1 MKRIRDYVQTLSPA
15 ARRGLATINLVA
27 LALLLFG
34 LLVWFAPA
42 GWGLAEEAFRYAFLA
57 GGGIALLAGGL
68 CWLNRPRFAGHLAI
82 LAIAITLILGS
93 FLASSSLWLPLAA
106 TLSIVLSVVI
116 AVQVLPQ
123 NDFIVAAVLSLLVNA
138 VIQLLTTTKPATPL
152 AGAPRLA
159 STVVQSLTILSG
171 SLFAFFVFWSLRTSP
186 FRVKMVLILGSLT
199 IVPTALLAS
208 VNRASLQATLIER
221 ANQNLTL
228 SARQLASAIDAFLLR
243 NLDTVRIEGQLPVFE
258 DFLGQ
263 TRPVGASAQ
272 VYLFE
277 DNELRR
283 DAEETLISLAR
294 KDPVY
299 IVNYTLIDWL
309 GMVQASTDRSL
320 VGSLV
325 LTREYFYIPRDRDLP
340 YVSSVQFPAV
350 DSPGV
355 IHFSTPVRSASGEKI
370 GVLDMVYSAAVLQ
383 HLLVRNSEGL
393 GADVSVMLLDENN
406 IILAHSS
413 APEIRYRIVNPPE
426 GQVNAL
432 MARNRLP
439 RLPREQVV
447 LHMPGL
453 TEGLQNLDVV
463 PYFSGSFHP
472 EEGDLGAVGEHRDQ
486 AGAAALSA
494 TDWRIVTFAPQNTLL
509 APVQEQTRRLVVIN
523 IAISLAS
530 ILIAILV
537 TQPLVTPILS
547 LTRASERIAG
557 GEIDLVAD
565 VQTQDEVGTLAAGF
579 NAMTARLRE
588 LIATLEERVAERTR
602 ALERRALQLRA
613 AAEVGRAAASLRDL
627 NELLAQVTR
636 LISERFGF
644 YHVGIFLLDDS
655 GEYAVLRAAN
665 SEGGQRMLARQHRLP
680 VGERGIVGFVTAEGR
695 PRIALDVGEDAVF
708 LANPDLPETRSELA
722 LPLIVGGRILGALD
736 VQSKEPNAF
745 TEEDVATL
753 QVLADQIAIA
763 IENARLFE
771 ENREALESARRAYG
785 EVSRAGW
792 RLISELYPE
801 LGYIAAGQRV
811 SRLEQ
816 RPMEPLA
823 LEAMRSGQ
831 PTLTPEQDG
840 LYLPVVV
847 RGQAIGVL
855 RLFKQQGVWTEEEI
869 ATATQLAGQLGG
881 ALDSARL
888 YFDLSRRARREQ
900 AISEIAARLT
910 ATTQVENILET
921 TVQELGRIFEGS
933 EIVLQLGSDHAHTEE
948 AV

>member
-1 MKRIRDYVQTLSPA
+1 MKWIREYFQTLSPA
-15 ARRGLATINLVA
+15 ARRGIATINLVA
-27 LALLLFG
+27 LALLLLG

-42 GWGLAEEAFRYAFLA
+42 SWGMAEGAFRNAFLA
-57 GGGIALLAGGL
+57 SGGLALLAGGL
-68 CWLNRPRFAGHLAI
+68 CWWNRPRFAGHLAI
-82 LAIAITLILGS
+82 LAIVGGLILAS
-93 FLASSSLWLPLAA
+93 IFASSSLLLPLAA
-106 TLSIVLSVVI
+106 ALSIVLSVGI

-123 NDFIVAAVLSLLVNA
+123 NDFLVAAVLSLLANA
-138 VIQLLTTTKPATPL
+138 IIQLITTTKPATLL

-159 STVVQSLTILSG
+159 STLVQSLTLLSG
-171 SLFAFFVFWSLRTSP
+171 ILFAFVVFWSLRASP

-208 VNRASLQATLIER
+208 VNRASFQETLVEQ
-221 ANQNLTL
+221 ANQNLTFAA
-228 SARQLASAIDAFLLR
+228 SQLASAIDAFVSR
-243 NLDTVRIEGQLPVFE
+243 NLDTMRIEAQLPVFE

-263 TRPVGASAQ
+263 TRPVGPSAR

-277 DNELRR
+277 ENQLRR
-283 DAEETLISLAR
+283 DTEETLISLAR

-299 IVNYTLIDWL
+299 IVDYTLVDWL
-309 GMVQASTDRSL
+309 GMVQASTDTSL

-340 YVSSVQFPAV
+340 YVSSVQFPTA

-355 IHFSTPVRSASGEKI
+355 IHFSTPVRSVSGEKI

-383 HLLVRNSEGL
+383 HLLARNSEGL
-393 GADVSVMLLDENN
+393 GADVSAMLLDENN

-413 APEIRYRIVNPPE
+413 APELRYRIINPQE
-426 GQVNAL
+426 GQVNVL

-439 RLPREQVV
+439 RLPLEQVV
-447 LHMPGL
+447 LQMPGL
-453 TEGLQNLDVV
+453 KEGLQNLDVV
-463 PYFSGSFHP
+463 PYFSGSFHVG
-472 EEGDLGAVGEHRDQ
+472 GDSQSVLGEYHDQ
-486 AGAAALSA
+486 AAAAALSA
-494 TDWRIVTFAPQNTLL
+494 VNWHVVTFVPQATLL
-509 APVQEQTRRLVVIN
+509 MPVQEQTRRLVVIN

-530 ILIAILV
+530 ILIALLV
-537 TQPLVTPILS
+537 TQPLVAPVLS
-547 LTRASERIAG
+547 LTRTSERIAG
-557 GEIDLVAD
+557 GEIDLVAE
-565 VQTQDEVGTLAAGF
+565 VGTQDEVGTLAAGF

-644 YHVGIFLLDDS
+644 YHVGIFLLDDR

-665 SEGGQRMLARQHRLP
+665 SEGGQRMLARQHRLL

-771 ENREALESARRAYG
+771 ENREALEAARRAYG
-785 EVSRAGW
+785 EISRAGW
-792 RLISELYPE
+792 RRISELYPE
-801 LGYIAAGQRV
+801 LGYLATGQRV
-811 SRLEQ
+811 SQLER
-816 RPMEPLA
+816 RPMEPPA
-823 LEAMRSGQ
+823 LEAMRGSQ
-831 PTLTPEQDG
+831 PVLTPERDG

-847 RGQAIGVL
+847 RGEAIGVL
-855 RLFKQQGVWTEEEI
+855 RLFKQQGVWTEEEV
-869 ATATQLAGQLGG
+869 ATATQLAAQLSG

-888 YFDLSRRARREQ
+888 YFDLSRRAMREQ
-900 AISEIAARLT
+900 TVSEIAARLT
-910 ATTQVENILET
+910 ATTQVESILET

-933 EIVLQLGSDHAHTEE
+933 EIVLQMGSNHARGEE
-948 AV
+948 SG